1 MSKAETL
8 KAQLEAKIA
17 EGKLTRSNRKTRL
30 EWILDNLIC
39 RFRSSKYF
47 EIAECIETGEKSH
60 DGVFK
65 EVVVAM
71 APKAGEHDL
80 RSATAVMVNDS
91 SEFVLV
97 LDKKT
102 DFQKFL
108 EIVEDHVEAVEKE
121 CCYWVAD
128 PQAAWRKRGAVLA
141 ARDERRQQR
150 YSTSEE
156 ETVQSEE
163 VTVKPTK
170 KKGVKVA

>member
-47 EIAECIETGEKSH
+47 EIAECIETGEKSPC
-60 DGVFK
+60 GSFK

-71 APKAGEHDL
+71 APKAGQHDL
-80 RSATAVMVNDS
+80 RSATAVVVNDS

-108 EIVEDHVEAVEKE
+108 EIIEGHTEAVQKE

-128 PQAAWRKRGAVLA
+128 PQAAWRARGAVLA

-150 YSTSEE
+150 YNSTSEE
-156 ETVQSEE
+156 ETVQQEE
-163 VTVKPTK
+163 ATVKPTK
-170 KKGVKVA
+170 KKVKVA